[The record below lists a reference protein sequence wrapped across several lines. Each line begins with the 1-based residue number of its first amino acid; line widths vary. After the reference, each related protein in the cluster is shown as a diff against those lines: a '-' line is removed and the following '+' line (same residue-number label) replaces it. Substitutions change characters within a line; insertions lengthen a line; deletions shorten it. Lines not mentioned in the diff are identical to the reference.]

1 MLDKTPPM
9 IFPVL
14 YKMHSISVTVKVEP
28 VQISVVL
35 KGKTVNMDMAIKT
48 I

>member
-1 MLDKTPPM
+1 MLDKTPPR

-14 YKMHSISVTVKVEP
+14 YKMHSISVTVEVEP

-35 KGKTVNMDMAIKT
+35 KGKTVNMDIAIKT